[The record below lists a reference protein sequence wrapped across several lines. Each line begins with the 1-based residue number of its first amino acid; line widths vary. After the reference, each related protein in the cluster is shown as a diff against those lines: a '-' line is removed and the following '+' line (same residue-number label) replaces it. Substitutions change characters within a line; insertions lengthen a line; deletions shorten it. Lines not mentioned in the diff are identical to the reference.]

1 MRELVELNRYLHDFA
16 SAVWIVGSIVLWMLM
31 KEWRRD
37 GIVAETALVIARIA
51 GQMRTITIPALIITL
66 CSGGV
71 RALTFSKYEYVGE
84 ITTSV
89 IVSLA
94 VKHVVFALIIG
105 WGVWIH
111 WQWRGIPKPSQSPS

>member
-1 MRELVELNRYLHDFA
+1 MRELIELNRYLHDFA

-37 GIVAETALVIARIA
+37 GILAETALVIARMA

-111 WQWRGIPKPSQSPS
+111 WHWRGIPKPSQSTS